1 MPQLL
6 KKQRRFNIV
15 VTVLVFAL
23 TLALSLS
30 LADYLKDQRQQNQ
43 QRLVSARASSFAQ
56 AVQHELNYQL
66 SAANA
71 LAAFVQQ
78 NRGDISQFDAFAA
91 KLWQRYPNTTALSV
105 APQGTIAAV
114 YPQTGNSDLLGYQIM
129 RDPEQALAAKASL
142 ASHDVKV
149 TGPYE
154 LKQGG
159 MGIVGRLAVFIEAA
173 PPQWWGLVNVT
184 LRLTDLTSLDR
195 LDTLRQQ
202 GLHYRLTSVAKDNDS
217 VLIRQSVTTGFS
229 NPVVQFIELGD
240 SQWQLQLVPVFG
252 WGDQFT
258 AYGQQLLALLFSAM
272 LAALTAQLIQTRMHK
287 YQLERLV
294 QLRTAALHTELQ
306 RQKSFIAASDSG
318 SWEFQQQHNQLTASS
333 EYYSMLGY
341 QRSQFADSQ
350 PNNLNSCWINLLHPA
365 DKAQACAAFWHYLQH
380 SEPDS
385 TYDST
390 FRLRHADGSWRWIL
404 SRGKT
409 LLDEQGQKTA
419 LTVGIHLDITER
431 KEAELKLQL
440 MARMFEQSSEGV
452 LITDADQKIVM
463 VNQAF
468 TKISGYSASEVIG
481 QNPKILASGRQ
492 DKNFYEHMWQAI
504 AQQGSWQGEIWN
516 RRKDGSPYPEWLSIS
531 QIKDEQNQI
540 SHYVALFSDITQ
552 YKEDEAQIK
561 FLAHFDPL
569 TQLPNR
575 SLLMDRTEQALLHA
589 ERHKQSL
596 AMLFMDLDRFKQI
609 NETLGHETGDELLIQ
624 VAYRLRKLCRA
635 EDTLCRL
642 GGDEFVMV
650 LPDTDANGAAHL
662 AERMLPLV
670 LQPYYLAGQELTLSM
685 SIGIA
690 MYPEDGQQFHQLY
703 KHADIAMYKAKESG
717 RNRYSFFTAD
727 MQQFHT
733 RNLMLENALR
743 RAIDRNQLS
752 LVYQPQYS
760 LASNQLIGFEAL
772 LRWHHED
779 FGQVSPAEFIPLAE
793 RNGLIVAIGEWVI
806 ITALQQLS
814 IWHSAGYRQ
823 LNMAINLS
831 SVQFRQENLQ
841 QFVNNVIEFSGV
853 PAAKVELEITESA
866 MAEQP
871 EKAIA
876 LIAGLKSRGIN
887 IAIDDFGTGYSSL
900 SYLKRFALNKLKIDQ
915 SFVRDLLT
923 DNQDKAIVNAII
935 NMAGNLGLK
944 TIAEGVET
952 KAQCDFLATLGCDE
966 IQGYFYSKPLNA
978 EQATQFIRQQGP
990 DQ

>member
-1 MPQLL
+1 MPQLV
-6 KKQRRFNIV
+6 KKQRRLSLV
-15 VTVLVFAL
+15 VMVLIFGIAL
-23 TLALSLS
+23 AVSLS
-30 LADYLKDQRQQNQ
+30 LVSYLKDQRQQQQ
-43 QRLVSARASSFAQ
+43 QRLVSARASAFAL

-78 NRGDISQFDAFAA
+78 RSGDISEFDAFAA

-105 APQGTIAAV
+105 APDGTVAGV
-114 YPQTGNSDLLGYQIM
+114 YPQNGNSDLLGYQIM
-129 RDPEQALAAKASL
+129 HDPIQALAARASL
-142 ASHDVKV
+142 ASSQIRI
-149 TGPYE
+149 TGPYQ

-159 MGIVGRLAVFIEAA
+159 LGIVGRLAVYLD
-173 PPQWWGLVNVT
+173 PGLPQWWGLVNVT
-184 LRLTDLTSLDR
+184 LRLTDLNTLGQLDAMQ
-195 LDTLRQQ
+195 QQ
-202 GLHYRLTSVAKDNDS
+202 GLHFRLAAVNKQNETG
-217 VLIRQSVTTGFS
+217 LIRQSVAAEFS
-229 NPVVQFIELGD
+229 QPVIQLIELGD
-240 SQWQLQLVPVFG
+240 SQWQLQLVPQHG
-252 WGDQFT
+252 WGDRFT
-258 AYGQQLLALLFSAM
+258 AYSQQLLAVVFSAM
-272 LAALTAQLIQTRMHK
+272 LAALVTQLLQTRMHK

-294 QLRTAALHTELQ
+294 QQRTAALHTELE

-318 SWEFQQQHNQLTASS
+318 SWEFQQQHNQLTAND
-333 EYYSMLGY
+333 EYYAMLGY
-341 QRSQFADSQ
+341 DKSQFTDNQ
-350 PNNLNSCWINLLHPA
+350 PNNLNSCWISLLHPS
-365 DKAQACAAFWHYLQH
+365 DNAQACAALQHYLQH
-380 SEPDS
+380 SEPES
-385 TYDST
+385 TYDNT
-390 FRLRHADGSWRWIL
+390 FRMRHADGSWRWIL

-440 MARMFEQSSEGV
+440 LARLFEQSSEGV
-452 LITDADQKIVM
+452 LITDADKKIVM

-468 TKISGYSASEVIG
+468 TKISGYSASEVLG
-481 QNPKILASGRQ
+481 QNPRILGSGRQ
-492 DKNFYEHMWQAI
+492 DKNFYDHMWQAI
-504 AQQGSWQGEIWN
+504 ARQGSWQGEIWN
-516 RRKDGSPYPEWLSIS
+516 RRKDGNPYPEWLSIS
-531 QIKDEQNQI
+531 QIKDEQNQV
-540 SHYVALFSDITQ
+540 SHYVALFSDISQ

-575 SLLMDRTEQALLHA
+575 SLLQDRTEQAILHA
-589 ERHKQSL
+589 ERKGQPL

-609 NETLGHETGDELLIQ
+609 NETLGHETGDKLLVQ
-624 VAYRLRKLCRA
+624 VAQRLRKLCRA

-642 GGDEFVMV
+642 GGDEFVLV
-650 LPDTDANGAAHL
+650 LPDADANGAAHL
-662 AERMLPLV
+662 AERMLPLI
-670 LQPYYLAGQELTLSM
+670 LQPYYLAEQELTLSV

-690 MYPEDGQQFHQLY
+690 MYPEDGLQFHQLY

-760 LASNQLIGFEAL
+760 LVTNQLIGFEAL

-814 IWHSAGYRQ
+814 YWHIAGYRQ

-831 SVQFRQENLQ
+831 SVQFRQQNLQ
-841 QFVNNVIEFSGV
+841 QFVKNAIEFSGV
-853 PAAKVELEITESA
+853 PAANVELEITESA

-871 EKAIA
+871 EKAVA
-876 LIAGLKSRGIN
+876 LIAELKAGGIN

-915 SFVRDLLT
+915 SFIRDLLT
-923 DNQDKAIVNAII
+923 DDQDKAIVNAII
-935 NMAGNLGLK
+935 NMASNLGLK

-952 KAQCDFLATLGCDE
+952 QAQRDVLVALGCDE
-966 IQGYFYSKPLNA
+966 MQGYYYSKPLSA
-978 EQATQFIRQQGP
+978 KLASQFIQQ
-990 DQ
+990 QLAE